1 MAESNSS
8 EFTQHSTTATP
19 PAAAAA
25 ASPAPPAAP
34 SIAPPQYTPDPDVH
48 LLDRLAV
55 LYRYRRICVTTFV
68 LVTAAL
74 TIQGYSTTQLYQAQA
89 RLLIEDERSTA
100 VPGLQNDQNTYYEDP
115 EPYYQTQYKILKGR
129 DLTRRVVR
137 KLHLEN
143 NLEFNGKKPA
153 PPSAS
158 SLLQD
163 LTSKV
168 MSLVKATPAAPEAPK
183 VDETADESA
192 LVSGFIGRVSVEPVR
207 GSHLVDV
214 TFLSEDPKFAAE
226 AVNALV
232 DEYVS
237 QNLELKLQST
247 QGMLDWLDK
256 ELDSQQKRVEESER
270 ALANYREKENALS
283 LDDKQ
288 NIVLSRLNQLN
299 DAVTRARTERVQKES
314 LYKQVNA
321 ISTGTAPD
329 AIPAIATNPAV
340 ASAKAK
346 LIDLQ
351 REKAKLLERY
361 AEKHPQ
367 VINVNAALQDAQR
380 QVDLEIARAVQ
391 SVKNEYETAVLQ
403 EQTLARNLD
412 GAKSEAQDLNRKGI
426 GYGVMEREAKSN
438 REVYQSLLTRE
449 KELRVSANS
458 RTNNVR
464 VVDRAE
470 TPRGPISA
478 SGRRTLMMSMF
489 IGLVLAVGVAL
500 GLDYMNDTIKTPED
514 VTRRLKLPFLGLVPA
529 VRGDK
534 HPLLASSHVPHDFGE
549 SFRSLR
555 TSLLSKYQGDST
567 KILVVTSAQPLEGK
581 TTTAANIAMALAYGG
596 SRVLLIDAD
605 MRRPGLHRPLRLTNE
620 RGLSQ
625 VLAGQARVRDVIQ
638 RTVDPN
644 LLAITA
650 GRSPLNPSE
659 LLSSERMKTLLTNLA
674 HGPFNWIIVDAPPVL
689 AVTDA
694 VILAPLVSG
703 VTFVVGA
710 EMTRR
715 RLAERAIETVMQA
728 HPRFAAV
735 VLNKVNFAKNKY
747 YYSRYYGHQYKSYY
761 AEAAS

>member
-1 MAESNSS
+1 MLESTSS
-8 EFTQHSTTATP
+8 DATQRSVATP
-19 PAAAAA
+19 GAVPAPAASTGPS
-25 ASPAPPAAP
+25 SPAP
-34 SIAPPQYTPDPDVH
+34 QYSPDSDVH

-55 LYRYRRICVTTFV
+55 LYRYRTICVTTFV

-163 LTSKV
+163 LKSKV
-168 MSLVKATPAAPEAPK
+168 VSLVKAPPGPVEAPK
-183 VDETADESA
+183 VDETADESG
-192 LVSGFIGRVSVEPVR
+192 LVSGFIGRVGVEPVR

-226 AVNALV
+226 AVNALI

-237 QNLELKLQST
+237 QNLEIKLQST

-256 ELDSQQKRVEESER
+256 ELDNQQKRVEDSER
-270 ALANYREKENALS
+270 GLANYREKENALS

-314 LYKQVNA
+314 LYNQVKA
-321 ISTGTAPD
+321 ISNGTAPD
-329 AIPAIATNPAV
+329 AIPAIATNQAV
-340 ASAKAK
+340 ANAKTK

-351 REKAKLLERY
+351 REKARLLERY

-403 EQTLARNLD
+403 EQTLSRNLD

-438 REVYQSLLTRE
+438 REVY
-449 KELRVSANS
+449 
-458 RTNNVR
+458 
-464 VVDRAE
+464 
-470 TPRGPISA
+470 
-478 SGRRTLMMSMF
+478 
-489 IGLVLAVGVAL
+489 
-500 GLDYMNDTIKTPED
+500 
-514 VTRRLKLPFLGLVPA
+514 
-529 VRGDK
+529 
-534 HPLLASSHVPHDFGE
+534 
-549 SFRSLR
+549 
-555 TSLLSKYQGDST
+555 
-567 KILVVTSAQPLEGK
+567 
-581 TTTAANIAMALAYGG
+581 
-596 SRVLLIDAD
+596 
-605 MRRPGLHRPLRLTNE
+605 
-620 RGLSQ
+620 
-625 VLAGQARVRDVIQ
+625 
-638 RTVDPN
+638 
-644 LLAITA
+644 
-650 GRSPLNPSE
+650 
-659 LLSSERMKTLLTNLA
+659 
-674 HGPFNWIIVDAPPVL
+674 
-689 AVTDA
+689 
-694 VILAPLVSG
+694 
-703 VTFVVGA
+703 
-710 EMTRR
+710 
-715 RLAERAIETVMQA
+715 
-728 HPRFAAV
+728 
-735 VLNKVNFAKNKY
+735 
-747 YYSRYYGHQYKSYY
+747 
-761 AEAAS
+761 